1 MGVPEAQEMLSCPVG
16 DRSNY
21 HVRGGKQRFGRWE
34 NKPYRTLACFVL
46 TQDELPYDTCL
57 V

>member
-1 MGVPEAQEMLSCPVG
+1 MGVPEAQEMLRGLVG

-21 HVRGGKQRFGRWE
+21 HVRGDKQRFGRWE
-34 NKPYRTLACFVL
+34 NKPYRTLACLVL
-46 TQDELPYDTCL
+46 TQGELAYDNCL

>member
-21 HVRGGKQRFGRWE
+21 HVRGDKQRFGRWE

-46 TQDELPYDTCL
+46 TQGELPYDNCL